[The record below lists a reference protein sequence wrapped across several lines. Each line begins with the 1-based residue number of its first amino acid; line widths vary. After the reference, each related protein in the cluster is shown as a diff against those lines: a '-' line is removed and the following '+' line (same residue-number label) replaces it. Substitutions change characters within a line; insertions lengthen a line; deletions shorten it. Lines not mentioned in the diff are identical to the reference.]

1 MQAKRGL
8 AVAAVALVS
17 GALSAIATPADAQLV
32 GIGST
37 KSSVV
42 AQMAAAI
49 AKVVSANAGL
59 QMRTQT
65 MGGTQQYVPLVN
77 AGQLEFGIGNMYQTA
92 QAYAGIGLS
101 AGHKYDNLRMVATLM
116 PFRNGVLVANKS
128 SMKTM
133 ADLKGKRIPYGFN
146 AAPLFQNFFE
156 GFLANG
162 GLTFA
167 DVDHVPAIG
176 LRPSWELFMQG
187 KVDAVI
193 AAVGGGPN
201 KEMNAKIDGGIR
213 YLDEV
218 TTGPNAKKTLELLTN
233 TYFTEV
239 SPAPQYPGDK
249 VEGQRHRLRFCLV
262 GRQERFGRI
271 GDEGRQG
278 SPRQRRRTQGVEPC
292 LGAVERKANG
302 EEARRHAV
310 SSGGD
315 RLLQEGWPLER
326 NRPLDRWG
334 SLTACAD
341 QPGAGAGFWPPSQ
354 RGRRIRKKS
363 YFSTI
368 GYPNA

>member
-1 MQAKRGL
+1 MQAKRSL
-8 AVAAVALVS
+8 AVAAAVALVS
-17 GALSAIATPADAQLV
+17 GALSAIATPANAQLV

-65 MGGTQQYVPLVN
+65 MGGTQQYIPLVN

-101 AGHKYDNLRMVATLM
+101 AGHKYENLRMVATLM

-167 DVDHVPAIG
+167 DVEHVPAIG

-239 SPAPQYPGDK
+239 SPAPQYPAIRSKTNVTGYDFALWAGKNVPDEVVMKVVKALHDNAGELKASSPVWATWSEKDMAKKQGDMPY
-249 VEGQRHRLRFCLV
+249 H
-262 GRQERFGRI
+262 
-271 GDEGRQG
+271 
-278 SPRQRRRTQGVEPC
+278 
-292 LGAVERKANG
+292 
-302 EEARRHAV
+302 
-310 SSGGD
+310 
-315 RLLQEGWPLER
+315 
-326 NRPLDRWG
+326 
-334 SLTACAD
+334 
-341 QPGAGAGFWPPSQ
+341 PGAIAYYKKAGIWNET
-354 RGRRIRKKS
+354 GH
-363 YFSTI
+363 
-368 GYPNA
+368 

>member
-1 MQAKRGL
+1 MQARRII
-8 AVAAVALVS
+8 AVAAVALAS
-17 GALSAIATPADAQLV
+17 GLLNTIATPADAQMV
-32 GIGST
+32 GIGGT

-42 AQMAAAI
+42 AQMSAAI

-65 MGGTQQYVPLVN
+65 MGGTQQYIPLVN

-101 AGHKYDNLRMVATLM
+101 AGHKYENLRMVATLM

-128 SMKTM
+128 GMKTM

-167 DVDHVPAIG
+167 DVQHVPAIG

-233 TYFTEV
+233 TYYVEV
-239 SPAPQYPGDK
+239 SPAPQYPAIRSK
-249 VEGQRHRLRFCLV
+249 VTVTGYDFALWAGKNVSDEVVMKVVKALHDNAAELKASSPVWALWNEGQMAKK
-262 GRQERFGRI
+262 Q
-271 GDEGRQG
+271 GDM
-278 SPRQRRRTQGVEPC
+278 PY
-292 LGAVERKANG
+292 
-302 EEARRHAV
+302 H
-310 SSGGD
+310 
-315 RLLQEGWPLER
+315 
-326 NRPLDRWG
+326 
-334 SLTACAD
+334 
-341 QPGAGAGFWPPSQ
+341 PGAIAYYKKIGIWNEAGH
-354 RGRRIRKKS
+354 
-363 YFSTI
+363 
-368 GYPNA
+368 